1 MWREHAPFAAAAATS
16 ERQSGPK
23 MATKPGRPANM
34 PVFRGNSTGNGIP
47 KWSPTFLRS
56 ALFAAGP
63 DHIRRPALRSRRT
76 CRRRRQ
82 FALPFLKSENGN
94 PMKTITLTIAALGL
108 STVAAFA
115 QGATVDLAS
124 IDTDGNGTVSLAEAQ
139 VVWPDLT
146 QEQFTT
152 ADADASGELSAEEV
166 ATLPAPAPAQ

>member
-1 MWREHAPFAAAAATS
+1 
-16 ERQSGPK
+16 
-23 MATKPGRPANM
+23 
-34 PVFRGNSTGNGIP
+34 
-47 KWSPTFLRS
+47 
-56 ALFAAGP
+56 
-63 DHIRRPALRSRRT
+63 
-76 CRRRRQ
+76 
-82 FALPFLKSENGN
+82 
-94 PMKTITLTIAALGL
+94 MKTITLTIAALGL